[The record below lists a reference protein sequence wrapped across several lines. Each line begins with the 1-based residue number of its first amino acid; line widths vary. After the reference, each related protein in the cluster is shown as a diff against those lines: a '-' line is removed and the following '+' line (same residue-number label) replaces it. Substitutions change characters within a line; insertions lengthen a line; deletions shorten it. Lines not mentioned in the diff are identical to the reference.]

1 MKRLATLGL
10 VAVISFL
17 TGGWFLHREPTEEER
32 LYEQARVLG
41 TVLSVIHDHSLESA
55 DQNELFQ
62 NTARNLVAQLKDPY
76 AELLV
81 GDGYRQF
88 SRQMSGTGELDAPE
102 TSAKRVHIPATSSG
116 VMLTSTTGYV
126 ALHSLSEGSSEE
138 LQSAVWGLRKRGM
151 RSLVLDLRNDPGG
164 LIKQGVQ
171 VAELFLPKG
180 DTIVITRGRTPE
192 HSRVYVASAG
202 EKWPNM
208 GLVVLV
214 NDGTASSA
222 ELIAGALQDHDRAAI
237 IGLPTYGKGVL
248 QTTYPLS
255 SDMAIKLTTA
265 RWFTPSGRSIN
276 RPRTRAD
283 SVLAEARQSTLTH
296 GARYRT
302 DGGRLLADGKG
313 IQPDRIIRR
322 DGYTADE
329 RAFLDSLGSGYAAF
343 RGALA
348 DCAAGIKQQ
357 GEIASEDFLVTP
369 AMRERVRIELEGRQL
384 HVGDQ
389 VFAAAASYV
398 DRQLGYDIARE
409 VFGDAAASRRRLLDD
424 RQMQAAL
431 ELIQHSGSEGE
442 LIRLAESTAD

>member
-1 MKRLATLGL
+1 
-10 VAVISFL
+10 
-17 TGGWFLHREPTEEER
+17 
-32 LYEQARVLG
+32 
-41 TVLSVIHDHSLESA
+41 
-55 DQNELFQ
+55 
-62 NTARNLVAQLKDPY
+62 
-76 AELLV
+76 
-81 GDGYRQF
+81 
-88 SRQMSGTGELDAPE
+88 
-102 TSAKRVHIPATSSG
+102 
-116 VMLTSTTGYV
+116 
-126 ALHSLSEGSSEE
+126 
-138 LQSAVWGLRKRGM
+138 
-151 RSLVLDLRNDPGG
+151 
-164 LIKQGVQ
+164 
-171 VAELFLPKG
+171 
-180 DTIVITRGRTPE
+180 
-192 HSRVYVASAG
+192 VYVASAG